1 MEIPFTIKSDFRG
14 DNVKPLLVGREDAPV
29 RAAELVGHA
38 AVGLPQAHRTPEAHA
53 EPAAHE
59 LLGCKNRGI
68 GNGLSK

>member
-1 MEIPFTIKSDFRG
+1 
-14 DNVKPLLVGREDAPV
+14 V
-29 RAAELVGHA
+29 RAAELVDHA

-59 LLGCKNRGI
+59 LQGCKNRGI